1 MWREGSTSRSSRPVT
16 NLKFCIAV
24 TLAPCAR
31 VICAAPSYLE
41 IQGRPETL
49 DDLREHSC
57 ITCADPSVRD
67 TWMLEGPDGPQNARV
82 NGRLRT
88 DSWEALRMAALSGHG
103 LALVPLFLV
112 NDDLETGR
120 LCRVLPEHLDPSHA
134 VYAVC
139 SRQQP
144 VSPSV
149 EAFFEFLKLCFDT
162 SHDRAGH
169 RVEPLQP
176 VVIEFVWQ
184 TAVPGA

>member
-1 MWREGSTSRSSRPVT
+1 M
-16 NLKFCIAV
+16 
-24 TLAPCAR
+24 
-31 VICAAPSYLE
+31 ICAASSYLE

-57 ITCADPSVRD
+57 ITCADPSIRD

-149 EAFFEFLKLCFDT
+149 EAICEFLKRCFDT
-162 SHDRAGH
+162 SHDRAGD